1 MQKAYVFAHFFA
13 LYGGDKMTESNEIVE
28 NVEQEIQAG
37 TPVSTDNK
45 QQNIVQYF
53 GRRKIYTSYEPKDLT
68 PEKFKEILPEILRQ
82 HEVNANEIDYL
93 YNFYKGKQPI
103 WEKEKIVRP
112 EINNK
117 VLENHAYEIVEFK
130 KSYVFGEPIQYV
142 QKGEKDGEKINP
154 EISLLNTYMESE
166 DKSSLDK
173 EIAEWQYICGTAY
186 RWVEFDDKGAEDDAP
201 FELSVPDPRNTFVVY
216 HNGIKEYPLFGGY
229 ISYFSDHVM
238 NSEDN
243 PIAVNYRM
251 ITIYTDDRKYLFKE
265 ENDELT
271 LVQQPIS
278 VFNSFVDAYPLTVK
292 GQRIIE
298 YPLNNSRIGLI
309 ELVMSGLNTL
319 NDIKSADI
327 DGIEQFVQ
335 SLLVFVNQ
343 EITPERFREL
353 VALGAIEVTSSDPNK
368 PADVKLLTNQLVH
381 SETKIVLDDT
391 YDNILST
398 VGIPRLND
406 KPSGGD
412 TGQARLL
419 GEGWTMA
426 DERAK
431 QDELS
436 FKKSERQFLKLILAI
451 CKEADKDKAE
461 GIKDLKL
468 RDIEIKFTRNRSD
481 NLLVKTQGL
490 MNMQTAQVPPDIA
503 FVTCGLFSDPNDVY
517 QKAKKYYGDSLWKE
531 ETANTEENPNIINN
545 PASGGNT
552 RPANTSTHL
561 GKNEV
566 GKEGAKNGE

>member
-1 MQKAYVFAHFFA
+1 
-13 LYGGDKMTESNEIVE
+13 
-28 NVEQEIQAG
+28 
-37 TPVSTDNK
+37 
-45 QQNIVQYF
+45 
-53 GRRKIYTSYEPKDLT
+53 
-68 PEKFKEILPEILRQ
+68 
-82 HEVNANEIDYL
+82 
-93 YNFYKGKQPI
+93 
-103 WEKEKIVRP
+103 
-112 EINNK
+112 
-117 VLENHAYEIVEFK
+117 
-130 KSYVFGEPIQYV
+130 
-142 QKGEKDGEKINP
+142 
-154 EISLLNTYMESE
+154 
-166 DKSSLDK
+166 
-173 EIAEWQYICGTAY
+173 
-186 RWVEFDDKGAEDDAP
+186 
-201 FELSVPDPRNTFVVY
+201 
-216 HNGIKEYPLFGGY
+216 
-229 ISYFSDHVM
+229 
-238 NSEDN
+238 
-243 PIAVNYRM
+243 
-251 ITIYTDDRKYLFKE
+251 
-265 ENDELT
+265 
-271 LVQQPIS
+271 
-278 VFNSFVDAYPLTVK
+278 
-292 GQRIIE
+292 
-298 YPLNNSRIGLI
+298 
-309 ELVMSGLNTL
+309 MSGLNTL
-319 NDIKSADI
+319 NEIKSADI
-327 DGIEQFVQ
+327 DGIAQFVQ

-343 EITPERFREL
+343 EITPERFKEL
-353 VALGAIEVTSSDPNK
+353 VALGAIEVTSTDPNK

-436 FKKSERQFLKLILAI
+436 FKKSERQFLKLVLAM
-451 CKEADKDKAE
+451 CKKADKGKE
-461 GIKDLKL
+461 NGIKDLKL

-531 ETANTEENPNIINN
+531 ETANTGENPNNINN
-545 PASGGNT
+545 PSSGGNT